1 MSLKRIFPFSEDDVK
16 SRACL
21 DSTETF
27 VLGDD
32 QSILDSLA
40 LQLAVTSA
48 GASEYVAIVGCNA
61 IETAF
66 HVHDMPLFSQ
76 DMVDF
81 IRPRFMADLK
91 SLFSYLTKFQQ
102 LPVYPNVI
110 ILHGI
115 ETYIQQASEDENGD
129 QTIAVLFAL
138 VRDATSFA
146 TSKNHQTCRL
156 LVTCCDAA
164 SEGHVC
170 PSYVSLPFFPLP
182 WRCSKLENG
191 GFTLRL
197 GGRLPTTVRFS
208 LSKREL
214 CLQRVDYF

>member
-16 SRACL
+16 SRVSL

-32 QSILDSLA
+32 PAILDSLA

-48 GASEYVAIVGCNA
+48 DAGEYVAIVGCNA

-66 HVHDMPLFSQ
+66 HVHDMPVFNQ

-81 IRPRFMADLK
+81 IRPKFMANLK
-91 SLFSYLTKFQQ
+91 SLFNYLTKFQQ
-102 LPVYPNVI
+102 LPVHPSAL

-115 ETYIQQASEDENGD
+115 ETYIQEASEEENGD
-129 QTIAVLFAL
+129 QTIARLFAL
-138 VRDATSFA
+138 VRDAANFA
-146 TSKNHQTCRL
+146 TSKNHQTCHL

-164 SEGHVC
+164 SEGHIC
-170 PSYVSLPFFPLP
+170 PGYVSMPFFPLP
-182 WRCSKLENG
+182 WRCSKTENG
-191 GFTLRL
+191 AFTLHL
-197 GGRLPTTVRFS
+197 DGRLPTTVRFGM
-208 LSKREL
+208 SKREL
-214 CLQRVDYF
+214 CLQKVDYH